1 MGVQG
6 TILTF
11 EPTLL
16 GLFFATTVHS
26 QVFYYLWYWL
36 GPLATPTY
44 CSQPYSLGS
53 YGAPK
58 DP

>member
-1 MGVQG
+1 MGIQG

-11 EPTLL
+11 EATLL
-16 GLFFATTVHS
+16 GLLFGTTTHS
-26 QVFYYLWYWL
+26 LAFNCLQYWL
-36 GPLATPTY
+36 KLLAS
-44 CSQPYSLGS
+44 CSSQAYWLGS

>member
-1 MGVQG
+1 MGIQG

-11 EPTLL
+11 EATLL
-16 GLFFATTVHS
+16 GLLFGTTTHS
-26 QVFYYLWYWL
+26 LEFYCLWYWL
-36 GPLATPTY
+36 ELLAS
-44 CSQPYSLGS
+44 CSPQAYWLGS

>member
-1 MGVQG
+1 MGIQG

-16 GLFFATTVHS
+16 GLFFGTTTHS
-26 QVFYYLWYWL
+26 LEFYCLWYWL
-36 GPLATPTY
+36 ELLAS
-44 CSQPYSLGS
+44 CSPQAYWLGS